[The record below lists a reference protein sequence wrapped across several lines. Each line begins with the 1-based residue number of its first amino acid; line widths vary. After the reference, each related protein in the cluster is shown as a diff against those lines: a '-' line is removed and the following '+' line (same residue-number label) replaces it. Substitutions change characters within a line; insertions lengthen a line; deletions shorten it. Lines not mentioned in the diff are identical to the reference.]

1 MTFLHLDIIQN
12 DSNLMT
18 FAQNDL
24 KSFSIFPKDDVFA
37 QNDFVFAQN
46 DFVQNDVH
54 LKLLFLRM
62 TLLENDLFKMT
73 CTK

>member
-1 MTFLHLDIIQN
+1 
-12 DSNLMT
+12 MT

-24 KSFSIFPKDDVFA
+24 KSFSIFSKDD
-37 QNDFVFAQN
+37 VFAQN

-62 TLLENDLFKMT
+62 MLLENDFLNDFS
-73 CTK
+73 